1 MALGKLLYV
10 VGNGETSSSMIN
22 SQALTDIGTLMSQI
36 WTWITGNPFLTLFL
50 TVSLIFVAIR
60 VFKGVKRTSR
70 G

>member
-1 MALGKLLYV
+1 MALAKILYIA
-10 VGNGETSSSMIN
+10 GTGETSNSMIN

-50 TVSLIFVAIR
+50 TVALIFVAIR
-60 VFKGVKRTSR
+60 VFKGVKRTA